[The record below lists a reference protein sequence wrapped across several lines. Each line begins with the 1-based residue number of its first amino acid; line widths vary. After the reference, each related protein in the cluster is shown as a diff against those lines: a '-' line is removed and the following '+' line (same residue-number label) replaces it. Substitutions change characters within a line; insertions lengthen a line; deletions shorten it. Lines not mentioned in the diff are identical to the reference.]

1 MALPVWARDKRVWA
15 FGGAGA
21 GLGLLVYLKRRQNAQ
36 NNQDVTGQ
44 TIQPTSIDSAGVD
57 AYNQLQS
64 GLEQLQGEI
73 EALQGGAPLP
83 SPQQAVSPTHHG
95 TQLHRASR
103 GAELHRIGR
112 LGGTYNLRAVAAKYA
127 RNPTS
132 PASVESELRRIVQ
145 ANPSLRGKTTVKG
158 GFPLRVPRP

>member
-21 GLGLLVYLKRRQNAQ
+21 GLGLLVYLKRRQNAT
-36 NNQDVTGQ
+36 NNRDVTGQ
-44 TIQPTSIDSAGVD
+44 TIQPASIDSAGVD

-64 GLEQLQGEI
+64 GLEQVQSEI
-73 EALQGGAPLP
+73 EQLQGGAPLP

-103 GAELHRIGR
+103 RVELHRVGR
-112 LGGTYNLRAVAAKYA
+112 VGRTYQLRELAQRFGTSTARLRA
-127 RNPTS
+127 
-132 PASVESELRRIVQ
+132 
-145 ANPSLRGKTTVKG
+145 ANPELHGRSTVPG
-158 GFPLRVPRP
+158 GFALKVPRP